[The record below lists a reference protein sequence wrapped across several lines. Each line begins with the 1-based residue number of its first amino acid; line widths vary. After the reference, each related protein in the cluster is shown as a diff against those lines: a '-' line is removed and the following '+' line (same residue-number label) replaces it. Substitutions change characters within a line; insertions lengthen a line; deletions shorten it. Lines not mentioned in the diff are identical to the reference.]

1 MSKPAIVLVHGA
13 FADASSW
20 AGVTRI
26 LQEHGYPV
34 VAIANPLRGLR
45 HDALYLRCLLTS
57 VPGPVVLVG
66 HSYGGAVIS
75 EAATGLCNVI
85 ALVFVAALTPDEGES
100 CADLDARYGGPAVR
114 ITQPLPL
121 PIPPG
126 EIPARD
132 GPPNIELFIDPAQ
145 FGTMFAPDTDPETAS
160 CLAAS
165 QRPVALAAL
174 TQKAVAPGWKTVPCY
189 FAVATDDRMIPAW
202 GQREMAARI
211 GAITV
216 EVPAGHA
223 AMLGQPDPIA
233 RLILMAAEDS

>member
-1 MSKPAIVLVHGA
+1 MNRTAIVLVHGA

-26 LQEHGYPV
+26 LQERGYPV

-75 EAATGLCNVI
+75 EAAAGLGDVT
-85 ALVFVAALTPDEGES
+85 ALVFVAAFVPEEGES
-100 CADLDARYGGPAVR
+100 CSDLDARYGGPAAR

-121 PIPPG
+121 PVPPG
-126 EIPARD
+126 EIPGCD
-132 GPPNIELFIDPAQ
+132 GLPNIELLIDPSQ
-145 FGTMFAPDTDPETAS
+145 FGTMFAPDVDAETAS
-160 CLAAS
+160 GLAAS

-174 TQKAVAPGWKTVPCY
+174 TEKAGPPGWKAVRCY
-189 FAVATDDRMIPAW
+189 FAVATGDRMVPAW

-211 GAITV
+211 GAVSV
-216 EVPAGHA
+216 EVAAGHA
-223 AMLGQPDPIA
+223 AMFGRSEEIA
-233 RLILMAAEDS
+233 RLITAAAEGD